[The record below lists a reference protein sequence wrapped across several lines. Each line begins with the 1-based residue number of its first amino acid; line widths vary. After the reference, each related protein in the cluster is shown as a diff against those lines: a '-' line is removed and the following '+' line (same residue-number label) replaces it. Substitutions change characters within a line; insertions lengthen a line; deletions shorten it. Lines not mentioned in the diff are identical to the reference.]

1 METRE
6 FAEQVLFGTTLDEK
20 LAPPASDLTDH
31 RPGPSLA
38 APEHPGRPAGL
49 RFKPLGERSRDFPD
63 LRALDQE
70 RERGRLLHFFA
81 NHELL
86 ATELMALALL
96 RFPDA
101 PPAFRRGVVQTL
113 QEEQDHTRM
122 YCRRMAECG
131 LTFGEMPVSGYFWR
145 AVSPMVHPIDF
156 VAGLSLTFEQANL
169 DFCRQFAAAFQAVG
183 DDRTAGLLDGIYRD
197 EIAHVAHG
205 LKWFR
210 RWKNP
215 ALSDWEAFQSQ
226 LKFPLSPQRAKGG
239 VLNVEGRRAAGLDP
253 GFIAELD
260 VFSQSKGRTPRVHVF
275 NPFTDAH
282 LAQGRSFVP
291 GKLQRQLAEDLSTLP
306 QFLARQDDLVL
317 VPRRPSA
324 PFLSGLK
331 KAGFP
336 LPEFVE
342 TGSDPARAVRE
353 LSVRRLGG
361 LSPWAWGPDSL
372 ELLKP
377 LQSSLPAC
385 SPIPGFVSGPGL
397 PSLYSKVTSAALLGE
412 LLTEVDGTEAPWLC
426 TREVVGRAVD
436 SLPDAL
442 EAIRHFRQL
451 GYVRLVAKEAWG
463 VAGSNALRLWE
474 SELLPQQHRWLTS
487 TLGRGMPLVIE
498 PWLDRRVDFSVQ
510 WEMRS
515 DGLRLMGFTGL
526 LADGRGQYQG
536 NWVEPH
542 PGRPPHAVLR
552 SLPPGAGRDLSLWIE
567 RLRIRLETWLRA
579 ERFVGPVGIDAF
591 LYRDRAGALRV
602 KPIVEINPRMTF
614 GRLALE
620 LMRYTHSG
628 THGQLRLVSR
638 RQVEREGF
646 SDFQSW
652 VQAMSGSH
660 PLRFAGE
667 PVPRIQSGLVC
678 LNDPG
683 MVQAVLSI
691 FEVREGGRMSSLLMP
706 TGFPSQADRKPPSHP

>member
-1 METRE
+1 MEIRD
-6 FAEQVLFGTTLDEK
+6 FAEQVLFGTTLEVK
-20 LAPPASDLTDH
+20 LGPPGSDLTDH

-49 RFKPLGERSRDFPD
+49 RFKPPGERSRDFPD
-63 LRALDQE
+63 LRVLEQE

-122 YCRRMAECG
+122 YCRRMEECG
-131 LTFGEMPVSGYFWR
+131 FTFGEMPVSGYFWR
-145 AVSPMVHPIDF
+145 AVSPMAHPMDF

-210 RWKNP
+210 RWKDP
-215 ALSDWEAFQSQ
+215 RLSDWEAFQSQ

-239 VLNVEGRRAAGLDP
+239 VLNVEGRRAAGLEP

-324 PFLSGLK
+324 LFLSGLK

-342 TGSDPARAVRE
+342 MGSDPARAVRE
-353 LSVRRLGG
+353 LSVRKLGG

-412 LLTEVDGTEAPWLC
+412 LLAEVGGAEAPWLC

-442 EAIRHFRQL
+442 EVIRHFRQL

-474 SELLPQQHRWLTS
+474 PELLPQQHRWLTS
-487 TLGRGMPLVIE
+487 TLGRGMPLVVE
-498 PWLDRRVDFSVQ
+498 PWLDRRVDFSMQ

-542 PGRPPHAVLR
+542 PGRPPAAVLH
-552 SLPPGAGRDLSLWIE
+552 SLPSGAGRDLSLWIE

-579 ERFVGPVGIDAF
+579 ERFVGPLGIDAF
-591 LYRDRAGALRV
+591 LYCDRAGALRL

-628 THGQLRLVSR
+628 THGRLRLMSR

-652 VQAMSGSH
+652 AQAMSESH
-660 PLRFAGE
+660 PLRFAGD
-667 PVPRIQSGLVC
+667 PIPRIQSGLVC
-678 LNDPG
+678 LNDPTR
-683 MVQAVLSI
+683 VQGILAV
-691 FEVREGGRMSSLLMP
+691 FDVGKRGASSR
-706 TGFPSQADRKPPSHP
+706 PSPRGSSSED

>member
-1 METRE
+1 MEIRE
-6 FAEQVLFGTTLDEK
+6 FAERVLWATTLDEK
-20 LAPPASDLTDH
+20 LAPPGAELTDD
-31 RPGPSLA
+31 RPGPPVP
-38 APEHPGRPAGL
+38 APEHPGRPAEL
-49 RFKPLGERSRDFPD
+49 RFKPPGGRNRDFPD
-63 LRALDQE
+63 LRALEQE

-86 ATELMALALL
+86 ATELMALVLL

-101 PPAFRRGVVQTL
+101 PAAFRRGVVQTL

-145 AVSPMVHPIDF
+145 AVSPMAHPIDF

-169 DFCRQFAAAFQAVG
+169 DFCRQFATAFEAVG

-210 RWKNP
+210 RWKDP
-215 ALSDWEAFQSQ
+215 AQTDWEAFQSQ

-306 QFLARQDDLVL
+306 QFLARQDDVVL
-317 VPRRPSA
+317 VPQRPSA
-324 PFLSGLK
+324 AFLSGLK
-331 KAGFP
+331 RAGFP
-336 LPEFVE
+336 LPEFIE
-342 TGSDPARAVRE
+342 TGPKPVIAIQE
-353 LSVRRLGG
+353 LSSRKLGG

-377 LQSSLPAC
+377 LQGSLPSSA
-385 SPIPGFVSGPGL
+385 PIPGFVLGPGIRG
-397 PSLYSKVTSAALLGE
+397 LYSKTTSAALLGE
-412 LLTEVDGTEAPWLC
+412 LLADGDGSETPWLC
-426 TREVVGRAVD
+426 PRDVVGRAVD

-451 GYVRLVAKEAWG
+451 GYRRLVAKEALG

-474 SELLPQQHRWLTS
+474 PELLPQQHRWLAL
-487 TLGRGMPLVIE
+487 TLERGMTVVVE
-498 PWLDRRVDFSVQ
+498 PWLDRTVDFSIQ
-510 WEMRS
+510 WEMRAS
-515 DGLRLMGFTGL
+515 GLRLLGFTGL
-526 LADGRGQYQG
+526 LTDGRGQYQG

-542 PGRPPHAVLR
+542 PGRLPAAVLR
-552 SLPPGAGRDLSLWIE
+552 SLPSGTGRDLSLWIE
-567 RLRIRLETWLRA
+567 GLRLRLETWLRA
-579 ERFVGPVGIDAF
+579 ERFVGPIGVDAF
-591 LYRDRAGALRV
+591 VYRDSDGGSRV

-620 LMRYTHSG
+620 LMRFTHSG
-628 THGQLRLVSR
+628 TQGRLRLVSR
-638 RQVEREGF
+638 RQIQREGAG
-646 SDFQSW
+646 DFPSW
-652 VQAMSGSH
+652 SRVLTESR
-660 PLRFAGE
+660 PLRFAGH
-667 PVPRIQSGLVC
+667 PVPRIQSGALC
-678 LNDPG
+678 LNDPEQ
-683 MVQAVLSI
+683 VQAVLAV
-691 FEVREGGRMSSLLMP
+691 FEVGQTVAESRAPMI
-706 TGFPSQADRKPPSHP
+706 